1 MTRIF
6 VLCLVS
12 FPLIFIG
19 MMAGTG
25 TLQELIPEIKAQF
38 DERFHSDD
46 PPPVT
51 APAYDVVDSLIMAE
65 VERREKRVGASMDSL
80 QTFQSRM
87 EGERRE
93 LSRLGEEI
101 QTLIRQ
107 FETLGA
113 SLDAKRDAERRAFA
127 QIFSEMEPERAAS
140 IISNLETNSVE
151 YLIRTMKRRQAAE
164 VLALLDPARAAS
176 LSERIL
182 SSPGGKPARKT
193 P

>member
-25 TLQELIPEIKAQF
+25 TLQELIPEIKALF
-38 DERFHSDD
+38 DERFRSDG

-107 FETLGA
+107 FETLEA
-113 SLDAKRDAERRAFA
+113 SLDAKRDADRRATIA
-127 QIFSEMEPERAAS
+127 VQRE
-140 IISNLETNSVE
+140 
-151 YLIRTMKRRQAAE
+151 
-164 VLALLDPARAAS
+164 
-176 LSERIL
+176 
-182 SSPGGKPARKT
+182 SPRSP
-193 P
+193 

>member
-12 FPLIFIG
+12 FPLIFVG

-25 TLQELIPEIKAQF
+25 TLQQLIPEIKAQYN
-38 DERFHSDD
+38 ERFRSED
-46 PPPVT
+46 PPPV
-51 APAYDVVDSLIMAE
+51 AGPAYDVVDSLIMAE
-65 VERREKRVGASMDSL
+65 VELREQQVSDTLDSL
-80 QTFQSRM
+80 QTFQGRM

-101 QTLIRQ
+101 QTLIR
-107 FETLGA
+107 ELGTLEA
-113 SLDAKRDAERRAFA
+113 NLDQKRDAERRAFA

-140 IISNLETNSVE
+140 IISNLEANSVE

-164 VLALLDPARAAS
+164 VLALLDPAQAAS
-176 LSERIL
+176 LSQRIL
-182 SSPGGKPARKT
+182 TPPAGNRE
-193 P
+193 